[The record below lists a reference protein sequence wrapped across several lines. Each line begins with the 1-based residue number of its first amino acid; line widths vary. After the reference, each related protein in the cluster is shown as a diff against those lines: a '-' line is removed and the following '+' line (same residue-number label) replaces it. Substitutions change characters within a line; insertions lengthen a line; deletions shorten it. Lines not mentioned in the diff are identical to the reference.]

1 MLVDEVQQ
9 DGSIDKDVYK
19 RQTRSFAL
27 RERGFSSTSSR
38 VAMMG
43 FFVRI
48 RIFGLR
54 PQTQTGNDGG
64 QVLKGVYSR

>member
-1 MLVDEVQQ
+1 MAADSFQTHTR
-9 DGSIDKDVYK
+9 SA
-19 RQTRSFAL
+19 TRSFAL

-64 QVLKGVYSR
+64 QVQPLAAS